1 MWASQGLIGFIAFT
15 IRRLLIL
22 GVCHMLPSYL
32 PFQKWKGFFMLD
44 IYSEILIKYIIKE
57 VNMVVYVSIVL
68 AGLLL
73 VWSVLTKNQRNL
85 RVMAVIG
92 MASLLIFSVL
102 NLWN

>member
-1 MWASQGLIGFIAFT
+1 
-15 IRRLLIL
+15 
-22 GVCHMLPSYL
+22 
-32 PFQKWKGFFMLD
+32 
-44 IYSEILIKYIIKE
+44 
-57 VNMVVYVSIVL
+57 MVVYVSIVL

-92 MASLLIFSVL
+92 MTSLLIFSVL